1 MQTSIW
7 KGGDFFNWV
16 MQLLE
21 LASSDHIEQARMLK
35 IQGRGDRAGEKAR
48 RWLRALVAL
57 VENSG

>member
-1 MQTSIW
+1 MINI
-7 KGGDFFNWV
+7 KGIAYANFYLEGGEIFLNWV

-48 RWLRALVAL
+48 RR
-57 VENSG
+57 